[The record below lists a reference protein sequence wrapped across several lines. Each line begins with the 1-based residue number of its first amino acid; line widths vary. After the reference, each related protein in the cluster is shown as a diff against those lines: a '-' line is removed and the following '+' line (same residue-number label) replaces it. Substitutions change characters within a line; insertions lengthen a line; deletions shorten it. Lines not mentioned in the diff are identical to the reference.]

1 MEEKQ
6 ENFDNTNN
14 KEENVEIN
22 TLFDSIVVFLFWFI
36 VIGFISFNFYSSL
49 RYTYYASDIQNS
61 IIIKDR
67 VKDEYS
73 MIPIFPIMLDS
84 PSKNWRFVGRFKYL
98 NKSLKPCYVIR
109 IDKYK
114 QEAEYVQIK
123 GCSSDKDTLGLGIKN
138 DSLVIVDKHKIA
150 DEIELRREKIIIKL
164 KENGYSDNEIN
175 AYLKAKGFPAEKLVK
190 ETVING
196 KKIKVY
202 KD

>member
-1 MEEKQ
+1 MQ
-6 ENFDNTNN
+6 
-14 KEENVEIN
+14 
-22 TLFDSIVVFLFWFI
+22 
-36 VIGFISFNFYSSL
+36 
-49 RYTYYASDIQNS
+49 
-61 IIIKDR
+61 
-67 VKDEYS
+67 
-73 MIPIFPIMLDS
+73 
-84 PSKNWRFVGRFKYL
+84 
-98 NKSLKPCYVIR
+98 
-109 IDKYK
+109 

-123 GCSSDKDTLGLGIKN
+123 GCSFDNDTLGLGIKN